1 MVLPLIPIFLG
12 AAMIGSSAIMV
23 APYVNEEAKKEQIA
37 NEIIDTPFN
46 DMIERQSV
54 NLQGTDSLLVANP
67 DEIKLPLTQKSWFI
81 PALFASAALI
91 MFLVLRK

>member
-1 MVLPLIPIFLG
+1 MVLPAIILG
-12 AAMIGSSAIMV
+12 ALMLGSSAVMV

-37 NEIIDTPFN
+37 KEIIDIPYN
-46 DMIERQSV
+46 DMIAHQSV

-67 DEIKLPLTQKSWFI
+67 NEIKLPLTEKSWFI

>member
-1 MVLPLIPIFLG
+1 ML
-12 AAMIGSSAIMV
+12 GSSAVMV

-37 NEIIDTPFN
+37 KEIIDIPYN
-46 DMIERQSV
+46 DMIAHQSV

-67 DEIKLPLTQKSWFI
+67 NEIKLPLTEKSWFI

-91 MFLVLRK
+91 MFLVLKK

>member
-1 MVLPLIPIFLG
+1 MVLPAIILG
-12 AAMIGSSAIMV
+12 ALMVGSSAIMV

-37 NEIIDTPFN
+37 KDIVDTPYN
-46 DMIERQSV
+46 DMIEHQSV

-91 MFLVLRK
+91 MFLVLKK

>member
-1 MVLPLIPIFLG
+1 MVLPAIILG
-12 AAMIGSSAIMV
+12 ALMLGSSAVMV

-37 NEIIDTPFN
+37 KEIIDIPYN
-46 DMIERQSV
+46 DMIAHQSV

-67 DEIKLPLTQKSWFI
+67 NEIKLPLTEKSWFI

-91 MFLVLRK
+91 MFLVLKK

>member
-1 MVLPLIPIFLG
+1 MG

-23 APYVNEEAKKEQIA
+23 APYVNEEAKNDQRAKEIV
-37 NEIIDTPFN
+37 DTPYN
-46 DMIERQSV
+46 DMIEHQSV

-67 DEIKLPLTQKSWFI
+67 NEIKLPLTQTSWFI
-81 PALFASAALI
+81 PALFAAGALI

>member
-1 MVLPLIPIFLG
+1 MVLPAIILG
-12 AAMIGSSAIMV
+12 ALMLGSSAVMV

-37 NEIIDTPFN
+37 QQIVDTPYN
-46 DMIERQSV
+46 DMIEHQSV

-67 DEIKLPLTQKSWFI
+67 NEIKLPLTQKSWFI
-81 PALFASAALI
+81 PALFAAGTLI

>member
-1 MVLPLIPIFLG
+1 MVLPAIILG
-12 AAMIGSSAIMV
+12 ALMLGSSAVMV

-37 NEIIDTPFN
+37 KEIIDIPYN

-67 DEIKLPLTQKSWFI
+67 DDPTTTKAITQQSWFI
-81 PALFASAALI
+81 PLVFAGAAFV
-91 MFLVLRK
+91 MFVVLRK

>member
-1 MVLPLIPIFLG
+1 MVLPAIILG
-12 AAMIGSSAIMV
+12 ALMLGSSAVMV

-37 NEIIDTPFN
+37 KEIVDTPFN
-46 DMIERQSV
+46 DMIEHQSV

-67 DEIKLPLTQKSWFI
+67 NEIKLPITQTSWFI
-81 PALFASAALI
+81 PALFAAGAFI